1 MSFIPLGKGDVIFGR
16 PLPWSIHDRDG
27 NLLLHRGHVIESRAR
42 FDALLRQEL
51 YRASEPRLALVSQH
65 DTPTTRKAADAALTT
80 ERIEK
85 LESIK
90 LHVGDTMQLQSLADD
105 GTRYY
110 VKLIGYA
117 CDKSVLVTTPAVD
130 NRVCLMREGQSF
142 VVRAFSGRNAYAFTA
157 SIFKVANTPF
167 PHLHLTYPHEVRS
180 ARVRKDSRID
190 TSIIAAVTVPNA
202 RQGDNAAAATITN
215 LSVGGAL
222 LAAPKPLGRGGDR
235 LSIKFRLALHD
246 IEVYLTLDAIVRSVG
261 HDVAV
266 EGAAAAF
273 THGVQFVNVPEQH
286 VVALTAYVYHML
298 ADESA
303 AA

>member
-1 MSFIPLGKGDVIFGR
+1 MSLTPLGKGDIIFGR

-27 NLLLHRGHVIESRAR
+27 NLLLRRGHVIESRAQ

-51 YRASEPRLALVSQH
+51 YRTSEPRLALVRQH
-65 DTPTTRKAADAALTT
+65 DTPATRKAADAALTA

-85 LESIK
+85 LESIR

-117 CDKSVLVTTPAVD
+117 CDKSVLVTTPVVD
-130 NRVCLMREGQSF
+130 SRVSLMREGQSF

-202 RQGDNAAAATITN
+202 RHSGNAAAATITN
-215 LSVGGAL
+215 LSIGGAL

-235 LSIKFRLALHD
+235 LSIRFRLALHD
-246 IEVYLTLDAIVRSVG
+246 IEVYLTLDAIVRSVA
-261 HDVAV
+261 HDAAV

-273 THGVQFVNVPEQH
+273 AHGVQFVNVPEQH

-298 ADESA
+298 ADASA